1 MKLRRLFF
9 RHAAGL
15 VLLSAGC
22 AFEGAEQEDAVAAA
36 ENALTANGLSATLAY
51 SSDWGGGYC
60 ADVSLTNV
68 GTTPI
73 TTWEVL
79 IDLRQSTMTSGWSA
93 TFATSGGQLVVR
105 PLDWNKN
112 LAVGAKT
119 SFGFCANAPSASARP
134 VIAAVSANGSG
145 GGGTGGAATGGAST
159 GGTSSGGST
168 TGGTASGGTSSG
180 GTASGGTSSGGTSS
194 GGTSSGGGTCS
205 ASYEAENATKSTG
218 YAISGGWNLNGNGTI
233 SASHA
238 FSSGNNRVTVAAK
251 GDQANG
257 APKMRVSVGGQSL
270 GEVDVSATAWT
281 NYSFTY
287 NAPSSGARTIEVAF
301 TNDYYAN
308 GLDRN
313 LHVDKVSVQ
322 CNATGGTGG
331 SSGTGGSPSTGGT
344 SGSGGTGGGSGGS
357 GGGTACALPSSF
369 RWTSSGSLAEPK
381 SPSGRQWVSMK
392 DFTVTRQNDNYLVY
406 ATVFNNVA
414 AGQPEQG
421 YQGVFLQFQDFAQ
434 MGAATQISKPGMVAP
449 HLFYFAPKNI
459 WVLAYQWGFKYA
471 TSTTPN
477 NPSSWSATT
486 NLLGNNPTVGDPEGT
501 GPIDLSLICDD
512 TSCYIFFAGD
522 NGVIYR
528 GSMAKGSFPG
538 TFTNA
543 AAILRDSKTA
553 LFEGVEVYKIKGQNK
568 YLMIVEAAGDS
579 RGVGGAAEWGARFFR
594 AFTADS
600 LGGTWTPMPMA
611 SSRAT
616 PFAGAN
622 NVTFP
627 GGKWTD
633 DISHGDLVREDP
645 SEKKEIDLCNLRML
659 YQGRS
664 PTGGEYNALPYRPG
678 LLTLVR

>member
-1 MKLRRLFF
+1 MKLRRLFL
-9 RHAAGL
+9 RHTAVL
-15 VLLSAGC
+15 FLLSAGC
-22 AFEGAEQEDAVAAA
+22 ALEEAGSEDTFSAS
-36 ENALTANGLSATLAY
+36 ESALTANGLSATLAY

-60 ADVSLTNV
+60 ADVSLENV
-68 GTTPI
+68 GTTTI
-73 TTWEVL
+73 TSWEVK
-79 IDLRQSTMTSGWSA
+79 IDLRQTTFTSGWSA
-93 TFATSGGQLVVR
+93 TFASSGGQLSVR
-105 PLDWNKN
+105 PLDWNKT
-112 LAVGAKT
+112 LAVGART
-119 SFGFCANAPSASARP
+119 TFGFCANAPSASARP
-134 VIAAVSANGSG
+134 VITAVSANGSG
-145 GGGTGGAATGGAST
+145 GGGTGGASTGGTST
-159 GGTSSGGST
+159 GGTSSGGTST
-168 TGGTASGGTSSG
+168 GGVATGGTSTGGT
-180 GTASGGTSSGGTSS
+180 
-194 GGTSSGGGTCS
+194 SGGGTCS

-218 YAISGGWNLNGNGTI
+218 YAISGGWNLNGNGTV
-233 SASHA
+233 STSHS
-238 FSSGNNRVTVAAK
+238 FSSGNNLITVAAK
-251 GDQANG
+251 GDQASG
-257 APKMRVSVGGQSL
+257 APRMRVSVGGQSL
-270 GEVDVSATAWT
+270 GEVDVPATAWT
-281 NYSFTY
+281 SYSFNY

-301 TNDYYAN
+301 INDYYAN

-331 SSGTGGSPSTGGT
+331 SPSTGGS
-344 SGSGGTGGGSGGS
+344 SGSGGSGGGS

-381 SPSGRQWVSMK
+381 SPSGKQWVSMK

-406 ATVFNNVA
+406 ATVWNNVP

-421 YQGVFLQFQDFAQ
+421 WQGVFLQFKDFGQMSAAAQ
-434 MGAATQISKPGMVAP
+434 VSKPGMVAP
-449 HLFYFAPKNI
+449 HLFYFSPKNI

-486 NLLGNNPTVGDPEGT
+486 SLLGNNPTVGDPEGT

-512 TSCYIFFAGD
+512 TTCYIFFAGD

-528 GSMAKGSFPG
+528 GSMPKGSFPG

-543 AAILRDSKTA
+543 TAILRDTKTA

-579 RGVGGAAEWGARFFR
+579 RGVGASAEWGARFFR

-600 LGGTWTPMPMA
+600 LGGTWTPMPLA

-633 DISHGDLVREDP
+633 DISHGDIVREDS
-645 SEKKEIDLCNLRML
+645 SEKKEIDLCNLRLL
-659 YQGRS
+659 YQGRNPS
-664 PTGGEYNALPYRPG
+664 GGEYGSLPYRPG